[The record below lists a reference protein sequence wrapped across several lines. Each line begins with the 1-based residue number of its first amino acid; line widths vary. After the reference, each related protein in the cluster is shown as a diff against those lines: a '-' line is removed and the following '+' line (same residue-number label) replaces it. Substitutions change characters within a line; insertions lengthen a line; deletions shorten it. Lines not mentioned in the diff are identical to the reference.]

1 MYWAIGNTKIIIKVS
16 CIALASRQIDT
27 HTHTK
32 SSYYWQTK
40 KYNEE
45 TYFPTC
51 LYAWKITLSHLWYVR
66 SYCDGVVILGLDR
79 VLSADAS
86 TTHSLEVE
94 EVHEDSNNI
103 PLHMQQYSEKKNTTL
118 KGELDMLVDNKGP
131 QESQGKYM

>member
-1 MYWAIGNTKIIIKVS
+1 M
-16 CIALASRQIDT
+16 
-27 HTHTK
+27 
-32 SSYYWQTK
+32 
-40 KYNEE
+40 
-45 TYFPTC
+45 
-51 LYAWKITLSHLWYVR
+51 
-66 SYCDGVVILGLDR
+66 SYCIVVVILGLER

-103 PLHMQQYSEKKNTTL
+103 LLHMQQYSEKKHTTL

>member
-1 MYWAIGNTKIIIKVS
+1 MYRAIGNTKIIIKVS

-32 SSYYWQTK
+32 SSTHTHTHTKSSYYWQTK
-40 KYNEE
+40 KYNKE

-51 LYAWKITLSHLWYVR
+51 LYAWKTTLSHLWYVM
-66 SYCDGVVILGLDR
+66 SYCDGVVIVGLDR

-94 EVHEDSNNI
+94 EVCEDSNNI
-103 PLHMQQYSEKKNTTL
+103 LLHMQQYSEKETPHWKKENSTC
-118 KGELDMLVDNKGP
+118 
-131 QESQGKYM
+131 